1 MENKLDLKKELRELY
16 CPPGKNPV
24 IVEVPLMRYVMIDG
38 IGAEPEGEAFQN
50 AIQALFSVSYKAKF
64 ISKNQLGSDYVVMPL
79 EGLWWADDMND
90 FIAGRKERWRWTLML
105 LQPEF
110 ISREIIERAI
120 KASEGKAPPASLE
133 KLRLDELNEGM
144 SAQIMHIGPYSEEH
158 ENIMRIHDLIQSE
171 GGRYDGKVQK
181 HHEIY
186 LSDFRKTAPERLK
199 TVLRQPFVI

>member
-16 CPPGKNPV
+16 RPPGKNPV
-24 IVEVPLMRYVMIDG
+24 IVEVPLLKYVMIDG

-64 ISKNQLGSDYVVMPL
+64 ISKKQLGSDYVVMPL

-90 FIAGRKERWRWTLML
+90 FVAGRKERWRWTLML

-120 KASEGKAPPASLE
+120 EASEGKVPPDSLE
-133 KLRLDELNEGM
+133 KLRLDELNESI
-144 SAQIMHIGPYSEEH
+144 SAQIMHVGPYSEEH
-158 ENIMRIHDLIQSE
+158 ENIMRIHELIQSE
-171 GGRYDGKVQK
+171 GGRFDGKVQK

-186 LSDFRKTAPERLK
+186 LSDFRKTAPEKLK